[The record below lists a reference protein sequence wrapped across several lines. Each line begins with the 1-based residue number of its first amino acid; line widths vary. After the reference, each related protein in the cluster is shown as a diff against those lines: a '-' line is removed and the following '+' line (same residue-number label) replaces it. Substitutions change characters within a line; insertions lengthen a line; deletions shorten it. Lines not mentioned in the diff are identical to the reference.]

1 VMQSLALTP
10 RLSPSTSEL
19 SAFIDQGV
27 PAVTV
32 GLTSGE
38 ALGQR
43 NEAVRIAPIY
53 TGLAQLLGIVLAM
66 DGGYCE

>member
-1 VMQSLALTP
+1 MP

-19 SAFIDQGV
+19 SAFIDHRV

-38 ALGQR
+38 ALGQP
-43 NEAVRIAPIY
+43 NETVRIAPIY
-53 TGLAQLLGIVLAM
+53 TGLAQLLGIMLAM